1 MPKIKLSASGKV
13 VTKDGKPSCAC
24 CGTTLYV
31 EHVLAP
37 WNGGGVSYFTLT
49 GSVGSGFAGAGPGG
63 EFTLAYNVALGRWD
77 FTDPVYGPGSKGSGA
92 PTDPA
97 GYYIA
102 SNSYFMPDYTA
113 TVSLTPLP

>member
-37 WNGGGVSYFTLT
+37 WNGGDVYYFTLT
-49 GSVGSGFAGAGPGG
+49 GTVGAGFTGTGPGG

-77 FTDPVYGPGSKGSGA
+77 FTDPVYGPGWKGNGA
-92 PTDPA
+92 PTDPT
-97 GYYIA
+97 GYYFPFPPT
-102 SNSYFMPDYTA
+102 FMPDWTA